1 MPRTARIIDPE
12 GVYHVICRGNNK
24 AMIFRDDRDWIVY
37 KNIVARC
44 KATLPFK
51 LMHYVLM
58 GNHVHLI
65 LGLDQRAP
73 LSKIMKRISQEYAQ
87 YHARRYGFIGHLWQ
101 DRYKSLLVAKD
112 SYLLTCGIY
121 IELNP
126 VRAGIVQTPAEYRWS
141 SYGYYA
147 LGKKDDLIDED
158 PLFSTLGN
166 DDRQRRTTYQ
176 RLCAGTLGT
185 VP

>member
-1 MPRTARIIDPE
+1 MPRTARIIDPT

-24 AMIFRDDRDWIVY
+24 AMIFHDDRDKAVYVGIVG
-37 KNIVARC
+37 RC
-44 KATLPFK
+44 KAALPFQ

-58 GNHVHLI
+58 GNHVHLL
-65 LGLDQRAP
+65 LGLDPRAP
-73 LSKIMKRISQEYAQ
+73 LAKVMKRISQEYAQ

-101 DRYKSLLVAKD
+101 DRYKSLAVTRD

-126 VRAGIVQTPAEYRWS
+126 VRAGMVRTPADYRWS
-141 SYGYYA
+141 SYGHYA
-147 LGKKDDLIDED
+147 LGKRDGLVDDD
-158 PLFSTLGN
+158 PLYSTLGN
-166 DDRQRRTTYQ
+166 DDAQRRTTYQ